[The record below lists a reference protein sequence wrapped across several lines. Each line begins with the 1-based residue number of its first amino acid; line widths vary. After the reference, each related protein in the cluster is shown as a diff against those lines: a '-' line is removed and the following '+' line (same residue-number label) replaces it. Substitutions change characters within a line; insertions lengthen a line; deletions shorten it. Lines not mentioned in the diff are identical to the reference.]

1 MTCSKILR
9 FWVYPRACG
18 EYSVL
23 RAIRR
28 LPAGLPPRLR
38 GAPSVSGDT
47 TWSSRFTPAPAGD
60 TTPPGHGPFLIPVYP
75 RACGEYPPAD
85 WLLPLTCGLP
95 PRLRGI
101 RSAAPPKIP
110 LKRFTPAPAGNT
122 LFLCHCLLRN
132 IWRLVRPPAKT
143 VQNSGRGLPGFRPPF
158 SSWSVLLSRLPDR
171 QHP

>member
-47 TWSSRFTPAPAGD
+47 T
-60 TTPPGHGPFLIPVYP
+60 PPGHGPFLIPVYP
-75 RACGEYPPAD
+75 RACGEYCTD
-85 WLLPLTCGLP
+85 WGFGRRPCGLP